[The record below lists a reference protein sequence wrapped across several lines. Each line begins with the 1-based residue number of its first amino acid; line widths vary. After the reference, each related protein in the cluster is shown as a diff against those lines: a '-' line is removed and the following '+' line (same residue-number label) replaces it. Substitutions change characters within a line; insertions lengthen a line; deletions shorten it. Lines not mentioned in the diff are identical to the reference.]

1 MRLKKSP
8 RKRTA
13 DPAVIN
19 IDDSAGK
26 SEVVKSSSPSPRKG
40 SKEADVEATVRTSYP
55 TPIKINTKQH
65 GKKPETKMVYEKRRK
80 RTSRGDEEVIDLNTL
95 TKRVTRSA
103 EALKK
108 MKMNKD
114 MKEKE
119 DKGIKRKTSPLVSK
133 GVGSNRQRNVK
144 QKVKGEEE
152 EEEWDEDEG
161 EEEEKWDEDEGD
173 EEGKWDEDEGDEEEN
188 RKVKKG
194 QKREGVKGKTGQPK
208 QEKVEPKRGMQYR
221 SSLNTVVKLLQTIPN
236 GEFTT
241 LQIQEIKKTPFA
253 DIVFGIVEAKL
264 DEAYVRKSDPDVL
277 KLVKQYEGSGGSFK
291 LGADSVKIT
300 AKELT
305 TIFGIKSGT
314 TRIVINPTPRV
325 PKTDFADRLCPGPK
339 GQRILTT
346 PILRDFFAKAVNG
359 TTLNDAK
366 DLARVLCLLLIG
378 TLFVPNTQSRVS
390 WAYLDFIEPLEN
402 STSYNWS
409 RFITEEVIH
418 ELNLRGSSNPAKVGG
433 CVMGLMYWLCEHVCL
448 IKQGDPHNI
457 PRFLKWRLSD
467 LSKELRTINLD
478 SLNPLLVLSSELEP
492 NDEEEGLYRFCPV
505 TEHEADVKDSKVKT
519 AVDKSN
525 DEVVQDTSDEEAD
538 SDQNEVV
545 TLQGIVRK
553 LTDENAEKD
562 RKIYELQR
570 ENEDKNATIAEL
582 RRRITNHPQTTA
594 PGFGFEGISAQ
605 FEKDLLEHENI
616 TLQTEIGGLIIEKD
630 IVEEKLEVAGDII
643 DDFVTHNVTQ
653 TYQTGEIVGEKESK
667 GKKVDAGSEE
677 HEIQNVE
684 EEEEEEKEEGGGFEN
699 VQDEGGPEHE
709 MVPDA
714 KVDSTTVEAY
724 RSILECGTPK
734 RKRGKT
740 KVKVKSSSLTRG
752 VKKTVSRVEKRLDD
766 YVYVDLKKGA
776 TNKSKQKWNLSEA
789 PLIHL
794 LRNTD
799 ANLLRQIVDCSD
811 TDLYCTVWTNDVTRE
826 TVPLEDIM
834 KLLQGGDVSNWMID
848 GLARMLT
855 IYLDND
861 DKLTHHVTFFPC
873 TIWTILLNENSD
885 MRTVLLDK
893 KLQRVFENVRQHG
906 TKYYRYLV
914 FPMNGSGGKSLKMS
928 PYHWTILFFDVM
940 KQKWMHYNSLKER
953 DGRDPML
960 KDATVVKKYVENYM
974 KDRHDELKNQSTSTE
989 ILFQEQNFD
998 APICSPPYAP
1008 QQENTSVDCG
1018 VFVCKLMELLAYIEP
1033 IPKTLPKTEI
1043 DQFRADLVS
1052 QFLNDEGRS
1061 WTIKKWEARRM
1072 GKGSQ

>member
-80 RTSRGDEEVIDLNTL
+80 RTSRGDEEVIDLNTP

-119 DKGIKRKTSPLVSK
+119 DKGIKRKTSPIVSK

-173 EEGKWDEDEGDEEEN
+173 EEEKWDEDEGDEEEN

-221 SSLNTVVKLLQTIPN
+221 ATLKKGKTSKVNKGKNVEPGMSKIPLKKPEKIQYRSSLNTVVKLLQTIPN

-241 LQIQEIKKTPFA
+241 RQIQEIKKTPFA

-378 TLFVPNTQSRVS
+378 TLFLPNTQSRVS

-433 CVMGLMYWLCEHVCL
+433 CIMGLM
-448 IKQGDPHNI
+448 
-457 PRFLKWRLSD
+457 
-467 LSKELRTINLD
+467 
-478 SLNPLLVLSSELEP
+478 VLSSELEP

-538 SDQNEVV
+538 SDQDEVV
-545 TLQGIVRK
+545 TLRGIVRK

-684 EEEEEEKEEGGGFEN
+684 EEEEEKEEGGGFEN

-752 VKKTVSRVEKRLDD
+752 VKKTVSRVEKR
-766 YVYVDLKKGA
+766 
-776 TNKSKQKWNLSEA
+776 
-789 PLIHL
+789 
-794 LRNTD
+794 
-799 ANLLRQIVDCSD
+799 
-811 TDLYCTVWTNDVTRE
+811 CTVWTNDVTRE

-855 IYLDND
+855 IHLDND
-861 DKLTHHVTFFPC
+861 DKLTHHVAFFPC

-940 KQKWMHYNSLKER
+940 KKKWMHYNSLKKR

-1033 IPKTLPKTEI
+1033 FPKALPKTEI

>member
-1 MRLKKSP
+1 MKKKNGMKT
-8 RKRTA
+8 REMK
-13 DPAVIN
+13 
-19 IDDSAGK
+19 K
-26 SEVVKSSSPSPRKG
+26 
-40 SKEADVEATVRTSYP
+40 
-55 TPIKINTKQH
+55 KI
-65 GKKPETKMVYEKRRK
+65 E
-80 RTSRGDEEVIDLNTL
+80 
-95 TKRVTRSA
+95 
-103 EALKK
+103 
-108 MKMNKD
+108 
-114 MKEKE
+114 
-119 DKGIKRKTSPLVSK
+119 
-133 GVGSNRQRNVK
+133 
-144 QKVKGEEE
+144 
-152 EEEWDEDEG
+152 
-161 EEEEKWDEDEGD
+161 
-173 EEGKWDEDEGDEEEN
+173 
-188 RKVKKG
+188 
-194 QKREGVKGKTGQPK
+194 
-208 QEKVEPKRGMQYR
+208 R

-241 LQIQEIKKTPFA
+241 RQIQEIKKTPFA

-277 KLVKQYEGSGGSFK
+277 KLVKQYEGTGGSFK
-291 LGADSVKIT
+291 LGANSVKIT

-346 PILRDFFAKAVNG
+346 PILRDFFDKAVKG

-366 DLARVLCLLLIG
+366 DLARVLYLSLIG
-378 TLFVPNTQSRVS
+378 TLFVPNTQARMS

-409 RFITEEVIH
+409 SFITEEVIH

-433 CVMGLMYWLCEHVCL
+433 CVMGLM
-448 IKQGDPHNI
+448 
-457 PRFLKWRLSD
+457 
-467 LSKELRTINLD
+467 
-478 SLNPLLVLSSELEP
+478 VLSSELEP
-492 NDEEEGLYRFCPV
+492 NDEEEELYRFCP
-505 TEHEADVKDSKVKT
+505 
-519 AVDKSN
+519 
-525 DEVVQDTSDEEAD
+525 DTSDEEAD

-545 TLQGIVRK
+545 TLRGIVRK
-553 LTDENAEKD
+553 LTDENADKD

-570 ENEDKNATIAEL
+570 ENEEKNATIAEL

-594 PGFGFEGISAQ
+594 LGFGFEGISAQ
-605 FEKDLLEHENI
+605 FDKDLLEHENI

-643 DDFVTHNVTQ
+643 DDFVTHTVTQ

-667 GKKVDAGSEE
+667 GKKVDAGREE

-684 EEEEEEKEEGGGFEN
+684 EEEEEEEGGGFET
-699 VQDEGGPEHE
+699 VQDEGGPEHV

-724 RSILECGTPK
+724 TSILECGTPK

-740 KVKVKSSSLTRG
+740 KVKVKSSSLTRE
-752 VKKTVSRVEKRLDD
+752 VKKTVTRVEKRLDD

-776 TNKSKQKWNLSEA
+776 TNKSKQKWNPSEA

-799 ANLLRQIVDCSD
+799 ANLLRQIIDCSD
-811 TDLYCTVWTNDVTRE
+811 TDLYCIVWTNDVTKE
-826 TVPLEDIM
+826 AVPLEDIM
-834 KLLQGGDVSNWMID
+834 KLLQGGDVSNW
-848 GLARMLT
+848 
-855 IYLDND
+855 
-861 DKLTHHVTFFPC
+861 
-873 TIWTILLNENSD
+873 TILLIEKSD

-893 KLQRVFENVRQHG
+893 KLQSVFENVRQHG
-906 TKYYRYLV
+906 TKYYRK
-914 FPMNGSGGKSLKMS
+914 N
-928 PYHWTILFFDVM
+928 
-940 KQKWMHYNSLKER
+940 KWMHYNLLKKR
-953 DGRDPML
+953 DDRDPML
-960 KDATVVKKYVENYM
+960 KDATFVKKYVENYM
-974 KDRHDELKNQSTSTE
+974 KDRHDELKNKSTSTE
-989 ILFQEQNFD
+989 ILFQEQNFNT
-998 APICSPPYAP
+998 PICSPPYAP

-1018 VFVCKLMELLAYIEP
+1018 VIVCMLMELLAYIEP

-1043 DQFRADLVS
+1043 DQFRADLVYR
-1052 QFLNDEGRS
+1052 FLNDEGRS

>member
-1 MRLKKSP
+1 
-8 RKRTA
+8 
-13 DPAVIN
+13 
-19 IDDSAGK
+19 
-26 SEVVKSSSPSPRKG
+26 
-40 SKEADVEATVRTSYP
+40 
-55 TPIKINTKQH
+55 
-65 GKKPETKMVYEKRRK
+65 
-80 RTSRGDEEVIDLNTL
+80 
-95 TKRVTRSA
+95 
-103 EALKK
+103 

-114 MKEKE
+114 MKERE
-119 DKGIKRKTSPLVSK
+119 DKGIKRKTSHQVSK
-133 GVGSNRQRNVK
+133 GGGSNRQRNVK

-152 EEEWDEDEG
+152 EEEWDE
-161 EEEEKWDEDEGD
+161 EE
-173 EEGKWDEDEGDEEEN
+173 KWDEDEGDEEEN

-221 SSLNTVVKLLQTIPN
+221 SSLNTVVKLLQTILN

-241 LQIQEIKKTPFA
+241 RQIQEIKKTPFA

-264 DEAYVRKSDPDVL
+264 DEAYVLP
-277 KLVKQYEGSGGSFK
+277 
-291 LGADSVKIT
+291 
-300 AKELT
+300 
-305 TIFGIKSGT
+305 
-314 TRIVINPTPRV
+314 
-325 PKTDFADRLCPGPK
+325 
-339 GQRILTT
+339 
-346 PILRDFFAKAVNG
+346 
-359 TTLNDAK
+359 
-366 DLARVLCLLLIG
+366 
-378 TLFVPNTQSRVS
+378 
-390 WAYLDFIEPLEN
+390 
-402 STSYNWS
+402 
-409 RFITEEVIH
+409 
-418 ELNLRGSSNPAKVGG
+418 
-433 CVMGLMYWLCEHVCL
+433 
-448 IKQGDPHNI
+448 
-457 PRFLKWRLSD
+457 
-467 LSKELRTINLD
+467 
-478 SLNPLLVLSSELEP
+478 SELEP
-492 NDEEEGLYRFCPV
+492 NDEEEELYRFCPV
-505 TEHEADVKDSKVKT
+505 TEHDADVKDSEVKT
-519 AVDKSN
+519 TVDKSN

-545 TLQGIVRK
+545 TLR
-553 LTDENAEKD
+553 
-562 RKIYELQR
+562 
-570 ENEDKNATIAEL
+570 
-582 RRRITNHPQTTA
+582 
-594 PGFGFEGISAQ
+594 
-605 FEKDLLEHENI
+605 
-616 TLQTEIGGLIIEKD
+616 
-630 IVEEKLEVAGDII
+630 
-643 DDFVTHNVTQ
+643 
-653 TYQTGEIVGEKESK
+653 GEIVGEKESK
-667 GKKVDAGSEE
+667 GKKVDAGREE

-684 EEEEEEKEEGGGFEN
+684 EEEEEEEEEGGGFET
-699 VQDEGGPEHE
+699 VQDEGGPEHV
-709 MVPDA
+709 MVQDA
-714 KVDSTTVEAY
+714 KVDSTTAEAY
-724 RSILECGTPK
+724 TSILECGTPK

-752 VKKTVSRVEKRLDD
+752 VKKTFTRVEKRLDD

-776 TNKSKQKWNLSEA
+776 TNKSKQKWNPSEA

-826 TVPLEDIM
+826 AVPLEDIM

-848 GLARMLT
+848 GLAHMLT
-855 IYLDND
+855 IHLDHD
-861 DKLTHHVTFFPC
+861 DKLTHHVAFFPC

-885 MRTVLLDK
+885 MRTVLLDT

-928 PYHWTILFFDVM
+928 PYHWTILFFDVR
-940 KQKWMHYNSLKER
+940 KQKWMHYNSLKKR

-960 KDATVVKKYVENYM
+960 KDATFVKKYVENYM

-989 ILFQEQNFD
+989 ILFQEQNFH

-1052 QFLNDEGRS
+1052 RFLNDEGRS

>member
-1 MRLKKSP
+1 MRQKKSP

-19 IDDSAGK
+19 IDDSADK
-26 SEVVKSSSPSPRKG
+26 SVVVKSSSPSPRKKVSAMKQKG
-40 SKEADVEATVRTSYP
+40 SQEADVEATLQTSYP
-55 TPIKINTKQH
+55 TPIKINTKH
-65 GKKPETKMVYEKRRK
+65 RGKKPETKMVYEKKRK
-80 RTSRGDEEVIDLNTL
+80 RPSRGEEEVIDLNTP
-95 TKRVTRSA
+95 TKRVTR
-103 EALKK
+103 
-108 MKMNKD
+108 
-114 MKEKE
+114 
-119 DKGIKRKTSPLVSK
+119 
-133 GVGSNRQRNVK
+133 QRNVN

-161 EEEEKWDEDEGD
+161 DEG
-173 EEGKWDEDEGDEEEN
+173 EN
-188 RKVKKG
+188 RKGK
-194 QKREGVKGKTGQPK
+194 GVKGKKGQPK
-208 QEKVEPKRGMQYR
+208 QKKVGPRR

-241 LQIQEIKKTPFA
+241 RQIQEIKKTPFA

-277 KLVKQYEGSGGSFK
+277 KLVKQYEGTGGSFK

-305 TIFGIKSGT
+305 IIFGIKSGT

-325 PKTDFADRLCPGPK
+325 PKSDFADRLCPGPK

-346 PILRDFFAKAVNG
+346 PILRDFFDKAVKG

-378 TLFVPNTQSRVS
+378 TLFVPNTQARVS

-409 RFITEEVIH
+409 SFITEEVIH
-418 ELNLRGSSNPAKVGG
+418 ELNLRGSSNPTKVGG
-433 CVMGLMYWLCEHVCL
+433 CAMGLMYWLCEHVRL
-448 IKQGDPHNI
+448 INQGDPHNS

-492 NDEEEGLYRFCPV
+492 NNVEEELYRFCPV
-505 TEHEADVKDSKVKT
+505 TEHEVDVKDSKVKT

-538 SDQNEVV
+538 SDQKEVV
-545 TLQGIVRK
+545 TFRGIVRK

-562 RKIYELQR
+562 QKIYELQR
-570 ENEDKNATIAEL
+570 ENEEKNATIAEL

-605 FEKDLLEHENI
+605 FDKDLLEHENI
-616 TLQTEIGGLIIEKD
+616 TLQTEIGGLILEKD
-630 IVEEKLEVAGDII
+630 IVEEKLEVVGDII
-643 DDFVTHNVTQ
+643 DDFVTHTVTQ
-653 TYQTGEIVGEKESK
+653 TYQTGENVAEKESK
-667 GKKVDAGSEE
+667 GKKVDAGREE
-677 HEIQNVE
+677 HELQNVE
-684 EEEEEEKEEGGGFEN
+684 EEEEEGGGFET

-724 RSILECGTPK
+724 TSILECGTPK

-740 KVKVKSSSLTRG
+740 KVKVKSSSLTRE
-752 VKKTVSRVEKRLDD
+752 VKKTVARVEKRLDD

-776 TNKSKQKWNLSEA
+776 TNKSKQKWNPSEA
-789 PLIHL
+789 PLFHL
-794 LRNTD
+794 LQDTD
-799 ANLLRQIVDCSD
+799 ANLLRQIVDCPD
-811 TDLYCTVWTNDVTRE
+811 TDLYCIIWTNDVTRE
-826 TVPLEDIM
+826 AVPLEDIM
-834 KLLQGGDVSNWMID
+834 KLLRGGDVSNWMID
-848 GLARMLT
+848 GLAHMLT
-855 IYLDND
+855 IHLDHN
-861 DKLTHHVTFFPC
+861 DKLTHHVPFFPC
-873 TIWTILLNENSD
+873 TIWTILLNEKSD

-893 KLQRVFENVRQHG
+893 KLQRVFENVWQHG
-906 TKYYRYLV
+906 IKYYR
-914 FPMNGSGGKSLKMS
+914 KK
-928 PYHWTILFFDVM
+928 
-940 KQKWMHYNSLKER
+940 KWMHYNSLKKR

-960 KDATVVKKYVENYM
+960 KDATFVKNYVENYM
-974 KDRHDELKNQSTSTE
+974 KDRHDELKNQSTSAE

-1018 VFVCKLMELLAYIEP
+1018 VIVCMLMELLAYVEP

-1043 DQFRADLVS
+1043 DQFRVDLVS
-1052 QFLNDEGRS
+1052 RFLNDEGRS